1 MRLCNT
7 GSLRTPPQ
15 EGRMAPEPRAYRDT
29 IGLFATG
36 VAVIAAHEG
45 SEVHAMTANAVSSLS
60 LKPMRLL
67 FCPGKQARFARC
79 LAPGLAFSVNL
90 LRAEQ
95 QSLSTFFAGGWRETA
110 PPPFRFVPMGAAP
123 RLEGSLASIG
133 CVIEQIIDG
142 GDHWIV
148 IGAVHELKAGIAPQ
162 QPLLFFRGRYHAI
175 DFRAGTQAPDLAA
188 VSDEPVHVYYD
199 PAS

>member
-1 MRLCNT
+1 
-7 GSLRTPPQ
+7 
-15 EGRMAPEPRAYRDT
+15 MALDPRAYRDT

-36 VAVIAAHEG
+36 VAVIAAHVG

-60 LKPMRLL
+60 LEPLRLL
-67 FCPGKQARFARC
+67 FCPGKKARFAQY
-79 LAPGLAFSVNL
+79 LAPGLAFSVNF

-95 QSLSTFFAGGWRETA
+95 QALSTYFAGGWKQA
-110 PPPFRFVPMGAAP
+110 DPPPFRFVPLGEAP

-133 CVIEQIIDG
+133 CVAEQLIDG

-148 IGAVHELKAGIAPQ
+148 IGTVQDLKAGVGPQ

-175 DFRAGTQAPDLAA
+175 DFAAGAQAPDLAA
-188 VSDEPVHVYYD
+188 VSDEPAHVYYD
-199 PAS
+199 AGR